1 MDIKNIEGYIEKLE
15 EKSIGEIFEA
25 EYDDTNKIATYNN
38 DIDDTI
44 LKVFYN
50 KEKDIT
56 VLEFFDN
63 KYYTTE
69 AFKTKINPDALVLY
83 HTYSLIET
91 F

>member
-1 MDIKNIEGYIEKLE
+1 MDIKDIKEYIEKLE
-15 EKSIGEIFEA
+15 EKSIGETFEA
-25 EYDDTNKIATYNN
+25 TYNDTNIIATYNN
-38 DIDDTI
+38 HIDDTI

-56 VLEFFDN
+56 VIEYYDN

-83 HTYSLIET
+83 HTYSIIET